1 MAGSRTWASLYQG
14 RPSPESGDLFLREQW
29 QRYDQPLWLVR
40 DDGARIVPGLERSRR
55 RADPVLG
62 HDVQGHRRHR
72 LRGRAGLVPPRR
84 RLRPS

>member
-40 DDGARIVPGLERSRR
+40 DDGARIVPGL
-55 RADPVLG
+55 DVLTR
-62 HDVQGHRRHR
+62 DVEHGS
-72 LRGRAGLVPPRR
+72 GGSA
-84 RLRPS
+84 